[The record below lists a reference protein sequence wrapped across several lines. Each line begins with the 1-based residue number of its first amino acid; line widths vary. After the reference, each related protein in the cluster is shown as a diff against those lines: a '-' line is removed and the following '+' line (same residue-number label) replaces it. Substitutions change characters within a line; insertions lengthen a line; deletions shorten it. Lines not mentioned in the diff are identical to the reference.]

1 MTDDLE
7 HVETRDGDP
16 EDWVVM
22 DIGEP
27 APPGTPVGETC
38 WLPFD
43 QIKHL
48 LPELPLA
55 RPGDPWPPRAKRRDQ
70 G

>member
-1 MTDDLE
+1 MSDDPKP
-7 HVETRDGDP
+7 VEPRDGDP
-16 EDWVVM
+16 DDWVVM

-27 APPGTPVGETC
+27 APPGTPVGQTC

-48 LPELPLA
+48 LPNVPLA
-55 RPGDPWPPRAKRRDQ
+55 RPGDPSPPHKKRSS
-70 G
+70 